1 MRCADLEDEFLQYK
15 KEEVEDDRR
24 SQKGSKLKLVLSRF
38 SSSLCRVFI
47 MHVTLFEDKS
57 GIDNRYVVMIL
68 NLETGKIVL

>member
-15 KEEVEDDRR
+15 KEVEDDRR

-47 MHVTLFEDKS
+47 MHVTSFEDKS
-57 GIDNRYVVMIL
+57 GIDMF
-68 NLETGKIVL
+68 

>member
-15 KEEVEDDRR
+15 KEVEDDRR

-47 MHVTLFEDKS
+47 MQVTSLEDRS
-57 GIDNRYVVMIL
+57 GIDMF
-68 NLETGKIVL
+68 